1 MDVLIVMCLGI
12 IVGRFIVPNS
22 AKKWSE
28 LTSIICT
35 FILILS
41 MGIKLGKNENFLND
55 LSTLGLSSL
64 LFFLIPTVLS
74 IIIVFILTKKF
85 MIKENTAQ
93 EEEVDE

>member
-12 IVGRFIVPNS
+12 IAGRFIIPNS

-28 LTSIICT
+28 LMSLICT

-41 MGIKLGKNENFLND
+41 MGIKLGKNENFLSD

-85 MIKENTAQ
+85 MIKKNTAQ

>member
-12 IVGRFIVPNS
+12 IAGRFIITNS

-28 LTSIICT
+28 LMSLICT

-41 MGIKLGKNENFLND
+41 MGIKLGKNENFLSD

-74 IIIVFILTKKF
+74 IVIVFILTKKF
-85 MIKENTAQ
+85 MIKKNTTQ
-93 EEEVDE
+93 EKEVDE

>member
-12 IVGRFIVPNS
+12 LAGRFIVPNS

-28 LTSIICT
+28 LISLICT

-41 MGIKLGKNENFLND
+41 MGVKLGKNENFLND

-85 MIKENTAQ
+85 MIKKTTAQ
-93 EEEVDE
+93 EKEVDE

>member
-85 MIKENTAQ
+85 MIKKNTAQ

>member
-12 IVGRFIVPNS
+12 IAGRFIIPNS

-28 LTSIICT
+28 LMSLICT

-85 MIKENTAQ
+85 MIKKNTAQ

>member
-12 IVGRFIVPNS
+12 IAGRFIIPNS

-28 LTSIICT
+28 LMSLICT

-41 MGIKLGKNENFLND
+41 MGIKLGKNENFLSD

-74 IIIVFILTKKF
+74 IVFILTKKF
-85 MIKENTAQ
+85 MIKKNTTQ
-93 EEEVDE
+93 EKEVDE

>member
-64 LFFLIPTVLS
+64 LFFFNTYCS
-74 IIIVFILTKKF
+74 INNYSFYPDKK
-85 MIKENTAQ
+85 IY
-93 EEEVDE
+93 D

>member
-22 AKKWSE
+22 AKKRSE

-85 MIKENTAQ
+85 MIKKNTAQ

>member
-12 IVGRFIVPNS
+12 IAGRFIIPNS

-28 LTSIICT
+28 LMSLICT

-41 MGIKLGKNENFLND
+41 MGIKLGKNENFLSD

-74 IIIVFILTKKF
+74 IVIVFILTKKF
-85 MIKENTAQ
+85 MIKKNTAQ

>member
-12 IVGRFIVPNS
+12 IAGRFIIPNS

-28 LTSIICT
+28 LMSLICT

-41 MGIKLGKNENFLND
+41 MGIKLGKNENFLSD

-74 IIIVFILTKKF
+74 IVIVFILTKKF
-85 MIKENTAQ
+85 MIKKNTTQ
-93 EEEVDE
+93 EKEVDE

>member
-12 IVGRFIVPNS
+12 IAGRFIIPNS

-28 LTSIICT
+28 LMSLICT
-35 FILILS
+35 IILILS
-41 MGIKLGKNENFLND
+41 MGIKLGKNENFLSD

-74 IIIVFILTKKF
+74 IVIVFILTKKF
-85 MIKENTAQ
+85 MIKKNTAQ